1 MKTFKEYYWLA
12 PALGAAATQLSRVS
26 PQTLS
31 QLPSQ
36 TYDKVKS
43 GINTVKKVGSAIKNK
58 YKKRVVKAIK
68 TPKVNEKLTKSSSM
82 GDYIDDFYKSDAP
95 QFQGKSKKKRR
106 QMAIAAKLS
115 NEEASGVTVSAI
127 GGDNYERTRDMGP
140 RKKKKKSP
148 GFSSYKVD
156 GRKMKNQ
163 AQGISPFRK
172 MYSI

>member
-58 YKKRVVKAIK
+58 YKKRVVKGIK
-68 TPKVNEKLTKSSSM
+68 TPKVNEKLTKIMMLNKIRLSFF
-82 GDYIDDFYKSDAP
+82 IKLFH
-95 QFQGKSKKKRR
+95 FFSKKICGNHSVPR
-106 QMAIAAKLS
+106 ISNYTKLF
-115 NEEASGVTVSAI
+115 TLI
-127 GGDNYERTRDMGP
+127 
-140 RKKKKKSP
+140 KKIII
-148 GFSSYKVD
+148 F
-156 GRKMKNQ
+156 
-163 AQGISPFRK
+163 
-172 MYSI
+172 

>member
-1 MKTFKEYYWLA
+1 MRTFKEYYWLA
-12 PALGAAATQLSRVS
+12 PALGAVATNLSRVS

-43 GINTVKKVGSAIKNK
+43 GVNFIKNK
-58 YKKRVVKAIK
+58 YKKRVVKGIQK
-68 TPKVNEKLTKSSSM
+68 KKVDEKLTKNSSM

-140 RKKKKKSP
+140 RKKKKSP

>member
-1 MKTFKEYYWLA
+1 MRTFKEYYWLA
-12 PALGAAATQLSRVS
+12 PALGAVATNLSRVS

-43 GINTVKKVGSAIKNK
+43 GVNFIKNK
-58 YKKRVVKAIK
+58 YKKRVVKGIQK
-68 TPKVNEKLTKSSSM
+68 KKVDEKLTKNSSM
-82 GDYIDDFYKSDAP
+82 GDYIDDFKNSDAP
-95 QFQGKSKKKRR
+95 QFRGKSKEKRR

-140 RKKKKKSP
+140 RKKKKSP